1 MIFGRVGD
9 HKVRVIEK
17 GTKHGHYPIL
27 EFAGTNKTSAGPS
40 VHRIIYRPG
49 EYDIPNNLPKV
60 KQNKKINSASKTR
73 LEADIS
79 SFRK

>member
-17 GTKHGHYPIL
+17 GTKHGVYPIL
-27 EFAGTNKTSAGPS
+27 EFAATRKTSVGPS

-49 EYDIPNNLPKV
+49 GYDIPNNPPKV
-60 KQNKKINSASKTR
+60 KQNKKINSASKTHFD
-73 LEADIS
+73 L
-79 SFRK
+79 KL